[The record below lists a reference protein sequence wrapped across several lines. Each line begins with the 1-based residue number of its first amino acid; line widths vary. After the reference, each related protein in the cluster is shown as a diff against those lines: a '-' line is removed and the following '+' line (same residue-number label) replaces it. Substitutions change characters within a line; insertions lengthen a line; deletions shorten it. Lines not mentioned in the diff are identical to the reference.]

1 MFFAWINLHK
11 EALKSRAIII
21 ALFIFQNVIG
31 PSIKIKENK
40 SLICRWDAFLL
51 TEKLS
56 PFLHHLCVGT
66 YMPYGY
72 NSTSGQVEGSP
83 AGFKGACLICEAGHF
98 CLNGTVLPYPCGKG
112 KYTNPGQSVCQQCLA
127 GRYCDSETTTETAMN
142 TTKLCPAGQYCTVGL
157 KDVSEATNC
166 SKAHY
171 CPEGM

>member
-1 MFFAWINLHK
+1 
-11 EALKSRAIII
+11 
-21 ALFIFQNVIG
+21 
-31 PSIKIKENK
+31 
-40 SLICRWDAFLL
+40 
-51 TEKLS
+51 
-56 PFLHHLCVGT
+56 
-66 YMPYGY
+66 MPYGY

-98 CLNGTVLPYPCGKG
+98 CLNATVLPYPCGKG